1 MVLRSRLPRRK
12 GREKKHVSLR
22 YRCGLPPPNPTA
34 STGDFKGFI
43 QNIESPHSSH
53 SGVKARNKN
62 FQHALQVILM
72 HGPALIILEIKETN
86 TSLF

>member
-1 MVLRSRLPRRK
+1 VVLRSRLPRRK

-53 SGVKARNKN
+53 WGGGE
-62 FQHALQVILM
+62 QQ
-72 HGPALIILEIKETN
+72 T
-86 TSLF
+86 